1 MATKRKT
8 TTHKKKKPVTFSRYD
23 SAEFLR
29 NHDEIAAYLEVA
41 FEEAGDDPAFI
52 VHALGVAARA
62 HGMLELASK
71 TGLSREGLYNSLS
84 ARGNP
89 SFATVMKVAH
99 ALGVKL
105 VLQKAA

>member
-8 TTHKKKKPVTFSRYD
+8 TTRKKPAVSHYD
-23 SAEFLR
+23 SADYLR
-29 NHDEIAAYLEVA
+29 NHEEIAAYLEA
-41 FEEAGDDPAFI
+41 TFEEAGDDAAFM

-62 HGMLELASK
+62 HGMVELASK

-84 ARGNP
+84 GKGNP

-105 VLQKAA
+105 VPQKAA